1 MSTASFAPTI
11 SVEVL
16 GSKAGS
22 GPNGRTLSPT
32 IAFSG
37 AVKTLMFS
45 GGDML
50 VGSSPLVFPRLYPR
64 PHMRLS
70 RPCRNLPVRTL
81 GSIKMGGLK

>member
-22 GPNGRTLSPT
+22 GPNVSPT

-45 GGDML
+45 AGDML
-50 VGSSPLVFPRLYPR
+50 VGSSPLVFPRLYLP